1 MKEEQTS
8 LQQIIDHRNKKLI
21 TMKENGINPF
31 PHKFNYSH
39 KSKEILLNFKS
50 LENKCVKIAGRIMA
64 IRKMGKASFAQ
75 ILDSEGRIQI
85 FIKKDDVGEITYN
98 NFKLL
103 DIGDFVG
110 VEGNIFKTK
119 TKEISIRT
127 DKLTVLAKSI
137 RPLPI
142 VKEKDGKQFDAFLDK
157 GQRYRKR
164 HLDLILNPD
173 VKQTF
178 IDRSIIIKSIRSFLD
193 NNGFLE
199 VETPILQ
206 PI

>member
-1 MKEEQTS
+1 MIYLAFFTS
-8 LQQIIDHRNKKLI
+8 ISLINLDNKTLQ
-21 TMKENGINPF
+21 
-31 PHKFNYSH
+31 
-39 KSKEILLNFKS
+39 KS
-50 LENKCVKIAGRIMA
+50 LFVATLSVSLISISLHGTN
-64 IRKMGKASFAQ
+64 S
-75 ILDSEGRIQI
+75 
-85 FIKKDDVGEITYN
+85 YN

-173 VKQTF
+173 VKKTF
-178 IDRSIIIKSIRSFLD
+178 IDRSIIIKIFL
-193 NNGFLE
+193 
-199 VETPILQ
+199 
-206 PI
+206 

>member
-1 MKEEQTS
+1 MKDEQTS
-8 LQQIIDHRNKKLI
+8 LQQIIDHRNKKLV

-39 KSKEILLNFKS
+39 KSKEILTNFES
-50 LENKCVKIAGRIMA
+50 LESKCVKVAGRIMA

-85 FIKKDDVGEITYN
+85 FIKKDDVGENSYN

-127 DKLTVLAKSI
+127 DKITVLAKSI

-142 VKEKDGKQFDAFLDK
+142 VKEKDYIVNILFKKWSNDPEIALKICKELVVIIRDN
-157 GQRYRKR
+157 Y
-164 HLDLILNPD
+164 LIKTENKLLTIE
-173 VKQTF
+173 K
-178 IDRSIIIKSIRSFLD
+178 
-193 NNGFLE
+193 
-199 VETPILQ
+199 
-206 PI
+206 